1 MSRHS
6 DYPTKEPFPLRR
18 WNSCVRAQERTH
30 SPGTWLD
37 AEGPGLVPFHPWKFQ
52 APQDGP
58 VTVETSRRSRCGR
71 RNGDEQ
77 RPLQSTWFSLNVPGT
92 LHSECYVRILEI
104 YTTYGKGDLYAPVG
118 KKKKKR
124 ICLSTPRSWGI
135 RREGD
140 NSEHIWLREREEGR
154 GLLWCPGARAWERKV
169 VVRGHRL
176 HFRLL
181 HERGSIG

>member
-18 WNSCVRAQERTH
+18 WNSCVGAQERTH

-104 YTTYGKGDLYAPVG
+104 YTTYGKGDLYVPVG
-118 KKKKKR
+118 KKKKESV
-124 ICLSTPRSWGI
+124 LA
-135 RREGD
+135 
-140 NSEHIWLREREEGR
+140 H
-154 GLLWCPGARAWERKV
+154 PGV
-169 VVRGHRL
+169 GGSGVRGTTQNTS
-176 HFRLL
+176 
-181 HERGSIG
+181 G